1 MQLCSRD
8 PVRAGLQL
16 RAAGPAS
23 APTANTCTT
32 DGRCA
37 AVVAA
42 SAEQAELLDATL
54 RRLGLGTAGA
64 DLDASPPGWTPASG
78 LPAARPS
85 AGSSASDGGEG
96 RGSGASRGVGA
107 ARGGSGGGAGRSSGV
122 GGGGGGGESGRR
134 YVGSAGGSGGGK
146 GCSLGGGSASCGRGG
161 SAAACSGAASIPR
174 SASRGAKPASHSRG
188 QGPAPPARPA
198 WGAAARPNRPAPAG
212 AARGKAACEVEAL
225 EVPGRDGTPHSLS
238 HAYRTLP

>member
-1 MQLCSRD
+1 MPHMFAPTEHKARRLPAKPPPPELVAQGHQPAARRPTPSSVACPGRSTLGVQLCSRD

-16 RAAGPAS
+16 RGAQPAGPAS

-96 RGSGASRGVGA
+96 RGSGARHSECE
-107 ARGGSGGGAGRSSGV
+107 AGPLLTPLP
-122 GGGGGGGESGRR
+122 
-134 YVGSAGGSGGGK
+134 AGPVQTIK
-146 GCSLGGGSASCGRGG
+146 KKQRTLQGRGSEG
-161 SAAACSGAASIPR
+161 R
-174 SASRGAKPASHSRG
+174 HSKCE
-188 QGPAPPARPA
+188 ALFLT
-198 WGAAARPNRPAPAG
+198 PAG
-212 AARGKAACEVEAL
+212 
-225 EVPGRDGTPHSLS
+225 S
-238 HAYRTLP
+238 